1 MTILLLAVGIAILVL
16 GGEFLVRGAVSV
28 AAGLGMSPLV
38 IGIVVV
44 GFGTSMPELVTSV
57 EAALVGSPGVAVGN
71 VVGSNICNI
80 LLILGLTA
88 LIKPVLTAKATLKRD
103 GAVLAVATIL
113 CVITAMTGMVE
124 RATGLIF
131 AMLLG
136 AYVLYACIGD
146 RRQVAADAA
155 EAEIDIDIEAAQATG
170 LGRAALMIAAG
181 LAMMIFGAQMLV
193 DAAVTLAE
201 RLGVSDAIIGL
212 TLVALGTSLP
222 ELVTSVVAAARG
234 HNDVGFGNIV
244 GSNIYNILGILGITA
259 IIKPVEVPA
268 EIMQVDIWVMTAATA
283 LLLGAAFTGWR
294 VCRAE
299 GGAML
304 AGYVAYIGWLSAT
317 ALGSAAAAG

>member
-1 MTILLLAVGIAILVL
+1 MTLLLLAVGTAILVL
-16 GGEFLVRGAVSV
+16 GGESLVRGAVSV
-28 AAGLGMSPLV
+28 AASLGMSPLV

-44 GFGTSMPELVTSV
+44 GFGTSMPELVTSID
-57 EAALVGSPGVAVGN
+57 AALADAPGVAVGN

-88 LIKPVLTAKATLKRD
+88 LIRPVLTAKATLKRD
-103 GAVLAVATIL
+103 GVVLAVATIL

-131 AMLLG
+131 ATLLVG
-136 AYVLYACIGD
+136 YVVYACIGD

-155 EAEIDIDIEAAQATG
+155 DAESEIDIAAAQATG
-170 LGRAALMIAAG
+170 LGRAVLMIVAG
-181 LAMMIFGAQMLV
+181 LALMIFGAGLLV
-193 DAAVTLAE
+193 DAAVELAQQ
-201 RLGVSDAIIGL
+201 LGVSDAVIGL

-222 ELVTSVVAAARG
+222 ELVTSVVAALRG

-259 IIKPVEVPA
+259 VVTPVEIPV
-268 EIMQVDIWVMTAATA
+268 EIMQVDVWVMTAATA
-283 LLLGAAFTGWR
+283 LLLWAAFTGWR

-304 AGYVAYIGWLSAT
+304 AGYVAYIGWLGAT
-317 ALGSAAAAG
+317 ATATAAAAG